1 MHILNPTL
9 FILKKKNLR
18 ALEAATFATAASAL
32 PAGCVAEAEAAEV
45 EPPILADPHLLFF
58 FVASFFFSLCMGD
71 RSVG

>member
-32 PAGCVAEAEAAEV
+32 PAGCVAEV

-58 FVASFFFSLCMGD
+58 CSFIFFQSLYG
-71 RSVG
+71 